1 MPIIKRP
8 ITSIL
13 LSWLAMLG
21 WDLFLHGALLAR
33 FYLKATPFLLEPL
46 QAFRRIPLGYAAF
59 ILSAILLVWLMA
71 RFELKT
77 VRDAFFFGLKLAAL
91 VWGGFLLGLISIS
104 TVDPYLA
111 GFWFVGQGLEL
122 GIGAV
127 TVQMVS
133 NAKSLRRPIWLVV
146 VWILIMVV
154 ATVLLQSFGLVPS
167 LRIS

>member
-1 MPIIKRP
+1 MATIKRP
-8 ITSIL
+8 VASIL

-33 FYLKATPFLLEPL
+33 FYLQATQFLLEPL

-71 RFELKT
+71 RIDPKT
-77 VRDAFFFGLKLAAL
+77 VRDAFFFGLTLGAL

-104 TVDPYLA
+104 TIDPYLA
-111 GFWFVGQGLEL
+111 GFWFVGQSIEL

-133 NAKSLRRPIWLVV
+133 NTKSLRRLILLVV
-146 VWILIMVV
+146 VWILIMVA
-154 ATVLLQSFGLVPS
+154 ATVLLQSFGLVPT